1 MSTISNQLLSLS
13 DIDEG
18 LPQDKTIAG
27 QLLSF
32 TDVDK
37 EPESLDEPSVLDRSS
52 LLYLDDIA
60 ESDITPSDFK
70 SAGLDVNSSSHK
82 WDLAI
87 DNTGVQFYSTLA
99 MMADMIGADE
109 TAKDFRKTSKDYQRI
124 VDSKPKPDISMNITD
139 ESAKIYD
146 RFSEGEIL
154 GAITDTAEWVHSA
167 LIGIGPSLIATGGA
181 VTAGVLAAPVLAS
194 AGIPAVLTV
203 AVLGSIPGLVLSAGS
218 IHDEAIKHGASPE
231 EAQALGLGAGA
242 VIGLLDRIGFGFLIS
257 GLTKKLG
264 KDLTIKTIKDQ
275 TKLSTK
281 TIKEAVETAEKIA
294 KKGITKEALK
304 GAGKGFLAEGVTEG
318 TQSLVQNVSPSLIS
332 NKEIKSAELLK
343 GFIDDFAVGGTAG
356 GTIRGTLSGASV
368 GISRQAN
375 RQIEENEA
383 IIDKITE
390 AIPENNKFVEDDKNF
405 IGPPTL
411 EDFQIEEERARIEGR
426 ERIVDTPRVALTEE
440 RETRGVYDFDQDV
453 EALSLE
459 RDKLII
465 KQKSGKNF
473 SRADAAR
480 LKEITRSL
488 RNRRG
493 GTSNSVITNL
503 MKRATSPLQKLANTS
518 PVARRMVQDLTN
530 FFVETNQEIGSFYKT
545 KELINDRIRKSFK
558 IPFQSSIPKKI
569 KTEVANQL
577 NYKDYN
583 STNPDVVAVAQ
594 QIREEI
600 LDPLYI
606 RLKASGVDIG
616 RVDEYLTRIF
626 KIRPKGLGRKKDV
639 RKFTEILTRNG
650 FDGQQIMDN
659 ILENDGVYIPDPD
672 IDILVPNTRQPS
684 AETTQIDPEKPRNF
698 PDEVVKELQ
707 EAGLLETDFNK
718 ILNKYIVSSVRRAKL
733 KNFADTYN
741 PVINK
746 MHSDGVMELGEAE
759 LIKNLVDALQH
770 RYRPIKS
777 RSHKT
782 ILQFLNTGT
791 YMATLTGAAVTALS
805 EPFIVLSR
813 VSPKNSLLGLMAA
826 SEATLRQGI
835 RTFLPKFKRSQNE
848 EALMSTMQTA
858 DLALADAIRDI
869 GDISVSKKITDTF
882 FRAIGLAQVTQFS
895 RNVALQASS
904 RQIAEDLQTLHNQEI
919 EGGRITQK
927 SRRARKRLELGGL
940 SNIIPRINK
949 KTGEFD
955 PLTET
960 QREVL
965 EWADQYRGAK
975 KAGISTE
982 PFIAPPD
989 IITQSSGKTVDE
1001 VIMTPNPLNKPLWMS
1016 NPHWSF
1022 AALLKGF
1029 MMTFGNTV
1037 GMRMYKEVF
1046 QPWANAIAKRDIREI
1061 GKTDPADIAKWAI
1074 TWTLLTSAILGV
1086 LTLKNAIRYGPDEDS
1101 PYDDLSIKE
1110 KIREALLQSN
1120 IFGYGNVAVGFLRA
1134 EKYGGSGWGA
1144 ILGPLAD
1151 KFERLAS
1158 ALGSG
1163 SPSRVATALGGLT
1176 PLSTLPK
1183 VRRPDIGAED
1193 VIEDVMRSI
1202 GLK

>member
-1 MSTISNQLLSLS
+1 MVQSNTLEGIAEELNALPSEDFTI
-13 DIDEG
+13 G
-18 LPQDKTIAG
+18 G
-27 QLLSF
+27 QLLDIQD
-32 TDVDK
+32 TANELD
-37 EPESLDEPSVLDRSS
+37 SLDSS
-52 LLYLDDIA
+52 SKPVKEDLFLTLKNMKFSKEDYKNLG
-60 ESDITPSDFK
+60 F
-70 SAGLDVNSSSHK
+70 DVNSSSHK
-82 WDLAI
+82 WDLAT
-87 DNTGVQFYSTLA
+87 DNMGVEFYSTLA
-99 MMADMIGADE
+99 MMADTVGADE
-109 TAKDFRKTSKDYQRI
+109 TAKDFRKTSADYKRI
-124 VDSKPKPDISMNITD
+124 VDSKPKPDISMSITD

-167 LIGIGPSLIATGGA
+167 IIGAAPSLLATGAA
-181 VTAGVLAAPVLAS
+181 VGTGVVIAPVLAT
-194 AGIPAVLTV
+194 AGIPTILTV
-203 AVLGSIPGLVLSAGS
+203 SILGLTPGLFLSAGS

-231 EAQALGLGAGA
+231 EAQAIGLGGGTA
-242 VIGLLDRIGFGFLIS
+242 IGLLDRVGFGLLIS

-281 TIKEAVETAEKIA
+281 TIKEAVETAEEIA
-294 KKGITKEALK
+294 KKGIIKEAVKGTGK
-304 GAGKGFLAEGVTEG
+304 GALGEGVTEG
-318 TQSLVQNVSPSLIS
+318 AQSIVQNVSPSLVS
-332 NKEIKSAELLK
+332 DKEIKSAELLK
-343 GFIDDFAVGGTAG
+343 GFIDDFAVGGIAG

-368 GISRQAN
+368 GVSRQAN
-375 RQIEENEA
+375 RQIEEDDA
-383 IIDKITE
+383 IIEKIIE
-390 AIPENNKFVEDDKNF
+390 AIPENNKFVEDDRNF

-411 EDFQIEEERARIEGR
+411 EDLQIEEERARIEGR
-426 ERIVDTPRVALTEE
+426 ERIVDTPRVASTED

-453 EALSLE
+453 EALSIE
-459 RDKLII
+459 RDKLI
-465 KQKSGKNF
+465 KKKKAEKKLSKE
-473 SRADAAR
+473 DKAR
-480 LKEITRSL
+480 LKEITKSL

-493 GTSNSVITNL
+493 GTSNNFLLNL
-503 MKRATSPLQKLANTS
+503 VTRSTAPLQKLANTS
-518 PVARRMVQDLTN
+518 PVARQMVQDLTN
-530 FFVETNQEIGSFYKT
+530 FFVEANQEIGSLYKT

-606 RLKASGVDIG
+606 RLKASGVNMG

-650 FDGQQIMDN
+650 WDAQKTMDN
-659 ILENDGVYIPDPD
+659 ILENDGVYIPDSD
-672 IDILVPNTRQPS
+672 IDILLPDTTQSSV
-684 AETTQIDPEKPRNF
+684 ETTQIDPEKPRNL
-698 PDEVVKELQ
+698 PDEIVKELQ
-707 EAGLLETDFNK
+707 EAGLLETDFDK
-718 ILNKYIVSSVRRAKL
+718 IINKYIVSSVRRAKL
-733 KNFADTYN
+733 KKYADTYN

-746 MHSDGVMELGEAE
+746 LYSDGVMELSEAQR
-759 LIKNLVDALQH
+759 IKDIVDALQH
-770 RYRPIKS
+770 RYKPIKS
-777 RSHKT
+777 RGLRT
-782 ILQFLNTGT
+782 AIRFLNTST
-791 YMATLTGAAVTALS
+791 YIATLPFAAITALS

-813 VSPKNSLLGLMAA
+813 VSPKNALLGAMAA
-826 SEATLRQGI
+826 SEATLRQGV

-869 GDISVSKKITDTF
+869 GDISVSKKATDTF
-882 FRAIGLAQVTQFS
+882 FRINLLAQVTQFS
-895 RNVALQASS
+895 RNIALQAAS
-904 RQIAEDLQTLHNQEI
+904 RQISEDLKTLHNQEI
-919 EGGRITQK
+919 EGGKITQQ

-940 SNIIPRINK
+940 SNVLPRINK

-955 PLTET
+955 PLTES
-960 QREVL
+960 QREIL
-965 EWADQYRGAK
+965 EWADQYRGTK

-982 PFIAPPD
+982 PFTAPPD
-989 IITQSSGKTVDE
+989 IVTQAIGKTVDE

-1016 NPHWSF
+1016 NPHLSF

-1029 MMTFGNTV
+1029 MITFGNTV

-1046 QPWANAIAKRDIREI
+1046 QPLFNAVGKRDIKEL
-1061 GKTDPADIAKWAI
+1061 GKIDPANVVKWAM

-1086 LTLKNAIRYGPDEDS
+1086 MTLKNAIRYGPDEDS
-1101 PYDDLSIKE
+1101 PYDDLTIFE

-1120 IFGYGNVAVGFLRA
+1120 IFGYGNVAIMALRA
-1134 EKYGGSGWGA
+1134 EKYGGSLWST
-1144 ILGPLAD
+1144 ILGPAAD
-1151 KFERLAS
+1151 KLEKTANALA
-1158 ALGSG
+1158 SG

-1176 PLSTLPK
+1176 PIGALPK

-1193 VIEDVMRSI
+1193 VIEDAMRSI